1 MAKFVAKD
9 YQITLNGTDVTS
21 YCAAVTMNVTLDEV
35 ETTAFG
41 KNYRQRVSGMGDT
54 SVTLDFHQDFA
65 AGGMDAL
72 IWPLL
77 GSNAT
82 VVVKPTSSAVSAT
95 NPSFTGVYV
104 VSQYTPLASS
114 VGDLAT
120 FSVTWPGANGSGV
133 TRGTA

>member
-9 YQITLNGTDVTS
+9 YKITLNGTDVS
-21 YCAAVTMNVTLDEV
+21 SWCAAVTMDVSLDEI

-41 KNYRQRVSGMGDT
+41 KNYRQRISGLGDT

-65 AGGMDAL
+65 AGAVDAL
-72 IWPLL
+72 IWPLV

-82 VVVKPTSSAVSAT
+82 VVVTPSSSAVSST
-95 NPSFTGVYV
+95 NPSYTGVYL
-104 VSQYTPLASS
+104 VSQYQPLASS